1 MIIEA
6 GYDVVQLADA
16 SVNRNSRS
24 RRALWMVALDEHL
37 RLVSTSRIAREM
49 RLPVAAYIDEIS
61 AALGRSAIPV
71 RYIALAYCAAGDC
84 SDSSWL
90 GEIDERLTADGWLG
104 DVELLGQVVF
114 DRSGYFSTVPRFSFR
129 DYIGL
134 EHLPRSVSV
143 LGPHD
148 VGCECVACVHFEQ
161 MLRENRRR
169 TNPASA

>member
-6 GYDVVQLADA
+6 GYDVVRLADA
-16 SVNRNSRS
+16 SVNRNTRT
-24 RRALWMVALDEHL
+24 RRALWMIAFDEHL
-37 RLVSTSRIAREM
+37 RLVETPRIARDM
-49 RLPVAAYIDEIS
+49 HLPVAAYIDEIS
-61 AALGRSAIPV
+61 AALRQSPLPV
-71 RYIALAYCAAGDC
+71 RYIALAYRATGQS

-90 GEIDERLTADGWLG
+90 GEADERLTADGWLG

-114 DRSGYFSTVPRFSFR
+114 DRTGCFSTVPRFSFR

-134 EHLPRSVSV
+134 EHLPRAVSV

-161 MLRENRRR
+161 MLRENRARR
-169 TNPASA
+169 DAATA

>member
-16 SVNRNSRS
+16 CVNRNSRS
-24 RRALWMVALDEHL
+24 RRVLWMIALDEYL

-71 RYIALAYCAAGDC
+71 RYIALAYRAAGDS
-84 SDSSWL
+84 SDSTWL

-134 EHLPRSVSV
+134 EHLPRAVSV

-148 VGCECVACVHFEQ
+148 LGCECVACVHFEQ

-169 TNPASA
+169 ANPASA